1 MRRRRGWK
9 GKAEDSIKRKMKG
22 WAWILEE
29 MGQDGMASGLAFFLK
44 GEILFSLRWEMRMAY
59 SKKSIYSR
67 QYCFCQK

>member
-29 MGQDGMASGLAFFLK
+29 MGQDGMASGLAFFFK
-44 GEILFSLRWEMRMAY
+44 RRDTFFSEMGNEDGL
-59 SKKSIYSR
+59 
-67 QYCFCQK
+67 